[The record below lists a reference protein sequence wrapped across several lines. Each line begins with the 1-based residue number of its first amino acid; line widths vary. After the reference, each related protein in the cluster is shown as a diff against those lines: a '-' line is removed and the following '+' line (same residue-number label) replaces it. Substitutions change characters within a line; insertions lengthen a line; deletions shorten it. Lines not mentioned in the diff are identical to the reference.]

1 MIMYITT
8 NGNLYRI
15 EEYTWRGYADSMHTS
30 NTITKI
36 PANEVTE
43 IKKLMEE
50 KGEKVQ
56 KR

>member
-30 NTITKI
+30 NTTTKI